1 MDTDVIN
8 HIYKD
13 AIMGLA
19 PEDSIRPYNEE
30 ELELYREIKEEIDSR
45 PGVIW

>member
-13 AIMGLA
+13 AIMGVA
-19 PEDSIRPYNEE
+19 PEDSTLVYDDD
-30 ELELYREIKEEIDSR
+30 LALYREIKEEIDSR